1 MRKTRKVKERRKEFV
16 SIPTLTICQSIQLLI
31 NELAERDIYIKDFD
45 DKEKSLKQIQYIGG
59 KLYYLSE

>member
-1 MRKTRKVKERRKEFV
+1 MNRTRKVKERWNEFAGV
-16 SIPTLTICQSIQLLI
+16 PTLTICQSIQLLI

-45 DKEKSLKQIQYIGG
+45 NKEKSLKQIQYIGG